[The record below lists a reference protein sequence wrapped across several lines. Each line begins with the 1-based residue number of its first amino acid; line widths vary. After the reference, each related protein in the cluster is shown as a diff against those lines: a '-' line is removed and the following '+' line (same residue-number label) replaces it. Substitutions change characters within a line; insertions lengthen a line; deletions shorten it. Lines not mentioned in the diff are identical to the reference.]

1 MKDGFMK
8 ALDFRHACKVFD
20 NKKHIPQ
27 EEFYKILEAG
37 RLSPS
42 SLGFEPTR
50 LLVIKDKELRAAL
63 RKACWDQP
71 QITDASEIVVFKSF
85 KCEMLPESNYILRQG
100 MRRVGGDKEKF
111 AQLKAHYKS
120 FLEANNY
127 VDDDIKNWTARQAYI
142 MASTM
147 VNYAAFLK
155 IDTCYLEGFVKKDVE
170 SLLDIDTFKEQV
182 SLIVAF
188 GYRKNE
194 GTPKLRISLDELV
207 KTL

>member
-8 ALDFRHACKVFD
+8 ALNFRHACKVFD
-20 NKKHIPQ
+20 STRQIPD
-27 EEFYKILEAG
+27 EDFYKILEGG

-42 SLGFEPTR
+42 SLGLEPTR
-50 LLVIKDKELRAAL
+50 LLVIEDKALRVTL

-71 QITDASEIVVFKSF
+71 QITDASKLVIFKSL
-85 KCEMLPESNYILRQG
+85 KCDMQPDSNYILKQG
-100 MRRVGGDKEKF
+100 MRRVKGDKEKF
-111 AQLKAHYKS
+111 AYFEKVYKG

-155 IDTCYLEGFVKKDVE
+155 IDTCYLEGFMKKEVE
-170 SLLDIDTFKEQV
+170 EILNIDTFKEQV
-182 SLIVAF
+182 SLMVAF

-194 GTPKLRISLDELV
+194 ATPKLRISLDELV